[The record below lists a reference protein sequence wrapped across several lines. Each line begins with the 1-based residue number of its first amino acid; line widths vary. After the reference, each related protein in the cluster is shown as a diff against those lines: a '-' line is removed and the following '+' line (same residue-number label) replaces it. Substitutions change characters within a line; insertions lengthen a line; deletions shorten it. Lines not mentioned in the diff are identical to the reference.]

1 MVRRGGPIVS
11 NTNERGDMVSS
22 RQKKGGDRPVVSNTD
37 ELEPEEYRGKR
48 NIINKQRVTN
58 KQEVNIDQVDE
69 KKGQ

>member
-1 MVRRGGPIVS
+1 MRGEVWCQVG
-11 NTNERGDMVSS
+11 R
-22 RQKKGGDRPVVSNTD
+22 KKGGDRPVVSNTD